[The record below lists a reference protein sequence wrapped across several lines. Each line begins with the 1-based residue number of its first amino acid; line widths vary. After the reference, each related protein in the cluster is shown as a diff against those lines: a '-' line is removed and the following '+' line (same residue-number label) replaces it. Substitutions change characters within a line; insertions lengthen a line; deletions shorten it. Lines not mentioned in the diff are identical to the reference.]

1 MCYGFG
7 VPVILERQAGMS
19 DVMMN
24 KIIIINN
31 LLLFSLIH
39 IIHCCR
45 CIADKDN
52 NNDKTTTNKDVQQT
66 ILETINIIRGKKEKK
81 K

>member
-1 MCYGFG
+1 
-7 VPVILERQAGMS
+7 
-19 DVMMN
+19 MMN

-31 LLLFSLIH
+31 YLLLFSLIH

-52 NNDKTTTNKDVQQT
+52 NNDKTTTNKDEKGEIEVQNDT
-66 ILETINIIRGKKEKK
+66 
-81 K
+81 